1 MVTKNASIPLDELL
15 FLKKMSFSK
24 KQRIIFLFKRTK
36 MLEPGVGP
44 HAKQRGKIMKVQ
56 AVKELTLSVLWVGT
70 LSILVFLTQWNAGGF
85 V

>member
-1 MVTKNASIPLDELL
+1 
-15 FLKKMSFSK
+15 
-24 KQRIIFLFKRTK
+24 

-44 HAKQRGKIMKVQ
+44 HAKQKGKIMKVQ

-70 LSILVFLTQWNAGGF
+70 LSILVFLHSGMQEGF